1 VPTESLDAVYRVGNG
16 RSGNVGAETIT
27 QVVTDVEGIV
37 GVRNPLPARGG
48 RDPELL
54 EQVRLYAPQA
64 FRVQERAVTEA
75 DYAAV
80 AQRHPEVQRAAATRR
95 WSGSWHTWY
104 VTVDRKRGLPV
115 DTDFKERLH
124 GFLGRFRL
132 AGYDLEIQAP
142 RFAALDIALR
152 VCVEAGY
159 LRSNVKRALLGEAFS
174 NADLPG
180 GRRGF
185 FHPDNLSFGQPV
197 YLSQVVT
204 AAMAVP
210 GVRWVEPVRF
220 QRWGERER
228 GELEAGRITFD
239 RLEIARL
246 DNDPNAPEN
255 GKIEFDMQ
263 GGL

>member
-1 VPTESLDAVYRVGNG
+1 
-16 RSGNVGAETIT
+16 
-27 QVVTDVEGIV
+27 
-37 GVRNPLPARGG
+37 
-48 RDPELL
+48 
-54 EQVRLYAPQA
+54 VRLYAPQA

-104 VTVDRKRGLPV
+104 VTVDRRGGLPV
-115 DTDFKERLH
+115 DAEFEERLR
-124 GFLGRFRL
+124 GFLGRYRL
-132 AGYDLEIQAP
+132 AGYDLEVEGP
-142 RFAALDIALR
+142 RFASLDVALR

-159 LRSNVKRALLGEAFS
+159 LRSNVKRALLGEAFT

-185 FHPDNLSFGQPV
+185 FHPDNFTFGQPV

-220 QRWGERER
+220 QRWGERDR
-228 GELEAGRITFD
+228 GEREAGRLTFD